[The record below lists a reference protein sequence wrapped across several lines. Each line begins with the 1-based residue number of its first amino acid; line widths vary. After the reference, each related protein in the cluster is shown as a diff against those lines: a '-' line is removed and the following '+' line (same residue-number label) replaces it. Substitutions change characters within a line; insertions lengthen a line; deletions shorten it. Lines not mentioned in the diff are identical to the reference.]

1 MAIDIDDYLK
11 DIDPDNVCGEDLE
24 YDREFNELE
33 EAIKGKPEQQMGDT
47 FIEAEPPN
55 WRDVKK
61 RAEALMTRT
70 IDLRILIFYLRALLA
85 MEGFSGLQD
94 GLLLIKTAVEKYW
107 DGLYPLLDVDD
118 DNDPTERINTLMSL
132 CDYETVIRALQQTT
146 LIESQSL
153 GRFNYRQIS
162 IASGKS
168 TATSKEKDVAQSII
182 DAAIQDSSLESLQ
195 QNYQF
200 VTNGLENLNQL
211 ESLVTDYVGI
221 SNAPS
226 FAELRNFLKEC
237 KTFLSASLERKGGAT
252 EESPNEIEAASGEP
266 ITVSS
271 NNQKSALGV
280 INNNQ
285 DVIKT
290 LNQVCDYYHKHE
302 PSSPVP
308 FFVERAI
315 RVVGKNFIDVLKDI
329 APTGVDEAR
338 TILGKQDDED
348 EYN

>member
-11 DIDPDNVCGEDLE
+11 DIDSDNVCGEDLE

-47 FIEAEPPN
+47 IIEAEPPN

-70 IDLRILIFYLRALLA
+70 IDLRILISYLRALLA

-94 GLLLIKTAVEKYW
+94 GLLLIKTAVERYW
-107 DGLYPLLDVDD
+107 EGIYPLLDAED
-118 DNDPTERINTLMSL
+118 DNDPTERINTLLSL
-132 CDYETVIRALQQTT
+132 CDYQAVISLLQQTP
-146 LIESQSL
+146 LLESQSL
-153 GRFNYRQIS
+153 GRFNLRQIS

-168 TATSKEKDVAQSII
+168 AATSKEKDVSQSTI
-182 DAAIQDSSLESLQ
+182 DAAVQDSSLESLQ
-195 QNYQF
+195 QSHEF
-200 VTNGLENLNQL
+200 VSSSFETLNQL
-211 ESLVTDYVGI
+211 ESLITDYVGI

-226 FAELRNFLKEC
+226 FAELRNLLKEC
-237 KTFLSASLERKGGAT
+237 KTFLAASLERKGGGT
-252 EESPNEIEAASGEP
+252 EENLVETAADSGEV
-266 ITVSS
+266 ISVNVS
-271 NNQKSALGV
+271 NQKSALGV

-348 EYN
+348 N